1 MQREATGIAVVGP
14 TASGKSDLAL
24 RLARPRGAEIVN
36 FDSVQ
41 VYRGFDIGSAKLPE
55 GERMGI
61 PHHLIDHVQTD
72 EEYSAGRFARE
83 ARAVLAR
90 MRSRGVMPVLVGGT
104 GLYLEAL
111 LKGLFL
117 NPGRS
122 PRLRARL
129 QGIVEKQ
136 GSLHLWRILARL
148 DSRAAK
154 TIHQN
159 DTHKLVRAIEV
170 CLLGK
175 RPMTDQW
182 RDSRDGLAGYRFL
195 ILGLNPIRE
204 SLYARIDARAAQ
216 MFEQGL
222 VDEVR
227 GLLAAGIPRTARP
240 FGSLGYAQCLQYV
253 DGNCTLNE
261 AVDSTAQQT
270 RRYAKRQL
278 TWFRRR
284 TPEARWFDAF
294 GNSDQAGPWA
304 EGEVQRW
311 ERRYG
316 GAGAEST

>member
-1 MQREATGIAVVGP
+1 MQQDATGIAVVGP

-24 RLARPRGAEIVN
+24 RLAGCRNAEIVN

-41 VYRGFDIGSAKLPE
+41 VYRAFDIGSAKLTE

-61 PHHLIDHVQTD
+61 PHHLIDHVQAD
-72 EEYSAGRFARE
+72 EAYSAGRFARE

-90 MRSRGVMPVLVGGT
+90 MRSRGAMPLLVGGT

-111 LKGLFL
+111 LKGLFQ

-122 PRLRARL
+122 PQLRARL
-129 QGIVEKQ
+129 QGIAEKR
-136 GSLHLWRILARL
+136 GRRHLWRILGRF
-148 DSRAAK
+148 DSRAAE

-170 CLLGK
+170 CLLGR

-182 RDSRDGLAGYRFL
+182 RDSREGLAGYRFL
-195 ILGLNPIRE
+195 ILGLNPSRE
-204 SLYARIDARAAQ
+204 RLYARIDARAAL
-216 MFEQGL
+216 MFERGL
-222 VDEVR
+222 VEEVR
-227 GLLAAGIPRTARP
+227 GLLDAGVPRTARP

-253 DGNCTLNE
+253 DGKCTLKE
-261 AVDSTAQQT
+261 AVESTARQT

-284 TPEARWFDAF
+284 TPEVRWFDAF

-304 EGEVQRW
+304 EGEIRQW
-311 ERRYG
+311 ERRHG
-316 GAGAEST
+316 GAEAEGT